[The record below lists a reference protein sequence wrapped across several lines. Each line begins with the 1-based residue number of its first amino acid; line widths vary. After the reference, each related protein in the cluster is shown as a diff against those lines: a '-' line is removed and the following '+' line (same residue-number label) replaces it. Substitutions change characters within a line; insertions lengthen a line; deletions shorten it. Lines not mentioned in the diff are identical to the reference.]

1 MLMGTSV
8 TGVEAGEL
16 STMEPEELEYRN
28 PDPLLPPSLQAR
40 PPLKDDE
47 EDEGGRPYCAY

>member
-1 MLMGTSV
+1 MGTSV
-8 TGVEAGEL
+8 MGVESGEL

-40 PPLKDDE
+40 PPLEDDE
-47 EDEGGRPYCAY
+47 EEEGGRP